1 MPIFARR
8 RLRSMLDDLS
18 ASLDAHQ
25 VHALLGRLEHRDTKA
40 ALSAEAELAMLW
52 AVSRVADVTVEPDL
66 PDTARRPDAFSESL
80 FVSAPAIV
88 EVRALSDDSFS
99 GKKAMDRTADIIAG
113 YADRVSKGAG
123 GRLYFEFMD
132 RSYWDRRFH
141 RVRCVDPD
149 FKLTPAVQQIID
161 QWLGPDSAG
170 NGGAIRIVEGKTD
183 VVVSYGG
190 TPSRHFRVHSRMPP
204 VAYDLEDNPIYKAL
218 KEKAKQVRNAG
229 AGTLKCVFLV
239 DAGCDLLRRMRPL
252 SSAGQEVGGE
262 EIIRHWLRKHSSIDV
277 VCVFSP
283 NRERQMWL
291 VPESR
296 IFWKVSCFDRRD
308 GVPVGEYDR
317 LTALA
322 AQLPPP
328 RFEGYQARD
337 LHRQGAF
344 GPEKR
349 GWYLATIVTTGG
361 GRMTI
366 KISSRL
372 VQEYLAGRLQ
382 QDEFRRHA
390 FGDHPN
396 MFENEL
402 TQGHTI
408 QAARF
413 ETGGT
418 DEDDDYLVFDL
429 DFDWGAGSLTRQR

>member
-1 MPIFARR
+1 
-8 RLRSMLDDLS
+8 MLDDLS
-18 ASLDAHQ
+18 ASLNARK
-25 VHALLGRLEHRDTKA
+25 VHDLLGRLENRNTDA
-40 ALSAEAELAMLW
+40 ALGAEAELAMLW

-66 PDTARRPDAFSESL
+66 SGTARRPDAFSENL

-99 GKKAMDRTADIIAG
+99 GKEAMDRTANIIAG
-113 YADRVSKGAG
+113 YADRVSKDAG
-123 GRLYFEFMD
+123 RRLYFEFME
-132 RSYWDRRFH
+132 RSYWGRRFH
-141 RVRCVDPD
+141 RERCVDPD
-149 FKLTPAVQQIID
+149 FKLTPAIQKIID
-161 QWLGPDSAG
+161 QWLGPDGGG
-170 NGGAIRIVEGKTD
+170 NGGTIHIVEGKTD
-183 VVVSYGG
+183 VVVSYRGA
-190 TPSRHFRVHSRMPP
+190 PSPHFRVHCRMPP

-218 KEKAKQVRNAG
+218 KQKARQIRNAE

-239 DAGCDLLRRMRPL
+239 DAGCDLLRRMRPI
-252 SSAGQEVGGE
+252 SSAGQEVSGE
-262 EIIRHWLRKHSSIDV
+262 EIIRHWLRKHSSIDL

-283 NRERQMWL
+283 HREQQMWL
-291 VPESR
+291 APESR
-296 IFWKVSCFDRRD
+296 IFWKVSCFDRR
-308 GVPVGEYDR
+308 GGMPTGEYER

-349 GWYLATIVTTGG
+349 GWYLAPVVTTGG
-361 GRMTI
+361 GQMTI

-382 QDEFRRHA
+382 PDEFKRHA
-390 FGDHPN
+390 FGNMPN
-396 MFENEL
+396 LFENEL
-402 TQGHTI
+402 TRGHTI

>member
-1 MPIFARR
+1 
-8 RLRSMLDDLS
+8 MLDDLS
-18 ASLDAHQ
+18 ASLDARK
-25 VHALLGRLEHRDTKA
+25 VHDLLGRLENRNTDA
-40 ALSAEAELAMLW
+40 ALGAEAELAMLW
-52 AVSRVADVTVEPDL
+52 AVSRVTDLTVEPDL
-66 PDTARRPDAFSESL
+66 SATARRPDAFSENL

-99 GKKAMDRTADIIAG
+99 GKEAMDRTANIIG
-113 YADRVSKGAG
+113 NYADRVSKGAG
-123 GRLYFEFMD
+123 RRLYFEFMD

-141 RVRCVDPD
+141 RERCVDPG
-149 FKLTPAVQQIID
+149 FKLTPAVQKAID
-161 QWLGPDSAG
+161 WWFAPD
-170 NGGAIRIVEGKTD
+170 GGVGAESIRIVEGKTD
-183 VVVSYGG
+183 VVVSRRGA
-190 TPSRHFRVHSRMPP
+190 PSPHFRVFCRMPP

-218 KEKAKQVRNAG
+218 KQKASQVRNAG

-239 DAGCDLLRRMRPL
+239 DAGCDLLRRMRPI
-252 SSAGQEVGGE
+252 SSTGQEVGGE

-283 NRERQMWL
+283 YRERQMWL

-308 GVPVGEYDR
+308 GVPTGEYDQ

-349 GWYLATIVTTGG
+349 GWYLATVVTTGG

-372 VQEYLAGRLQ
+372 VQEYLAGRLL

-390 FGDHPN
+390 FGNMPN
-396 MFENEL
+396 LFENEL
-402 TQGHTI
+402 TRGHTI

-429 DFDWGAGSLTRQR
+429 DFDWGAGSLTRQRSPPR